1 MQAVMEAAI
10 PWNHSSL
17 EKAYIVD
24 GDDIN
29 GSEANTWMNDKGK
42 FTQGLPGF

>member
-10 PWNHSSL
+10 LWNHSSL
-17 EKAYIVD
+17 EIADYVD

-29 GSEANTWMNDKGK
+29 GSEANTWIDVKGK
-42 FTQGLPGF
+42 TIQGLPGL